1 MKKITLSL
9 SFFLGHLLLFGQDNK
24 QLRIRHL
31 TDNFYVY
38 TTYKDLNG
46 YSFPSNSMYLVTENG
61 VVLFD
66 TPWDTTQFQ
75 PLLDSI
81 SVRHGKKVVM
91 AITTHYHDD
100 RTAGL
105 EFLKQQ
111 GIKTYSSKH
120 TYDLCKEHN
129 EKQAAFYFENDTV
142 FNMGNYTFE
151 TYYAG
156 EGHTKDNIVIW
167 FDPYKILYGGCLI
180 KSTENKNLG
189 NIADANLKEWAP
201 TIKKVIKKYPKP
213 KFVIPG
219 HFGWAS
225 NKGLQHTLKLLQA
238 AHHVPQESNKR

>member
-1 MKKITLSL
+1 MQKIILTV
-9 SFFLGHLLLFGQDNK
+9 LLLFGNTLIFGQDIQK
-24 QLRIRHL
+24 LHIKHL

-46 YSFPSNSMYLVTENG
+46 FMFPSNSMYLVTENG

-81 SVRHGKKVVM
+81 SDRHNKKVIL
-91 AITTHYHDD
+91 AISTHSHDD

-105 EFLKQQ
+105 EFLRLN
-111 GIKTYSSKH
+111 GVKTYSSKL

-129 EKQAAFYFENDTV
+129 EKQAEFYFVNDTI
-142 FNMGNYTFE
+142 FNIGNYKFE
-151 TYYAG
+151 TYYPG
-156 EGHTKDNIVIW
+156 EGHTKANIVIW
-167 FDPYKILYGGCLI
+167 FEKYKILYGGCLL

-189 NIADANLKEWAP
+189 NIADANIIEWKP

-213 KFVIPG
+213 NFVIPG
-219 HFGWAS
+219 HFDWT
-225 NKGLQHTLKLLQA
+225 NKNGLKHTLKLLRQN
-238 AHHVPQESNKR
+238 E